1 MSLAERITQDMTAAM
16 KAREELKL
24 STLRMVKTAIKYRE
38 IERGHALDDNE
49 VMQVLATQIKQRE
62 DSAAQFEQG
71 GRPELAAKE
80 RAERAIIESYLPRA
94 LSTAEIEAAVRA
106 AIAETGAREPKQMGA
121 VMKAAMAKFQAAGQR
136 ADGKLVS
143 ETAKRLLGG

>member
-1 MSLAERITQDMTAAM
+1 MSLAERITQDMTTAM

-38 IERGHALDDNE
+38 VERGHALDDNE

-71 GRPELAAKE
+71 GRPELAEKE
-80 RAERAIIESYLPRA
+80 RAERVIIESYLPRA
-94 LSTAEIEAAVRA
+94 LSSAEIEATVRA

>member
-1 MSLAERITQDMTAAM
+1 MSLAERITQDMTTAM

-71 GRPELAAKE
+71 GRPELAEKE
-80 RAERAIIESYLPRA
+80 RAERVIIESYLPRA
-94 LSTAEIEAAVRA
+94 LSSAEIEATVRA

>member
-1 MSLAERITQDMTAAM
+1 MSLAERITQDMTTAM

-38 IERGHALDDNE
+38 VERGHALDDNE

-71 GRPELAAKE
+71 GRPELAEKE

-94 LSTAEIEAAVRA
+94 LSSAEIEATVRA